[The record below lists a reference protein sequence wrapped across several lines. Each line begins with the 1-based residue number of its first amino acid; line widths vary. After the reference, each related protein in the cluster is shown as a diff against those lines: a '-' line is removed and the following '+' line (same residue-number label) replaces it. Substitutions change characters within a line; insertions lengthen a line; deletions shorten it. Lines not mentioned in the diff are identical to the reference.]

1 MITINTRDLRIVLR
15 DTGEILRVL
24 AVIMLIP
31 LLVTLYYNPS
41 ILPMMSF
48 IVPSALFFTLSAF
61 FRSVYWK
68 SRGDRESEVT
78 TLKHAM
84 MTVAFAWLIVA
95 LIGSLPFSITGTL
108 NPLDSFF
115 ESMSGWT
122 TAGMTMIQDIENLNN
137 EHKDVLF
144 YRSLMEWVGG
154 VGIIVLFLVIL
165 MRPGSEA
172 QRLYSSE
179 ARLTRIKPRMKS
191 TAIEIWKIYALY
203 TLMCA
208 VLLSIAGMTPFDAIN
223 HSLTTLSTGGFSTH
237 DESIAYYDSHPN
249 GLLIKVILMFFMIV
263 GAISFMMHF
272 KVFQGNHKE
281 LFRNPE
287 FRAMLVIIFI
297 VGVIITAGLY
307 FSGYNKSGENTA
319 HAIIN
324 PLFQVVALLT
334 PTGYTTMDISGLGDL
349 PKTALLL
356 IMFVGGCYGST
367 TGGIKLLRLIII
379 VKAIWHSIK
388 KVTLPETAVISLKLD
403 GKVLENKVV
412 VSAMVLV
419 ILYIILAVAGATAFM
434 AMGIGDNPYDSLSL
448 SISSLSN
455 VGPTFLSEEEW
466 FSMPDD
472 AKLLIIFLIWAGRI
486 EIFPVVILLTHI
498 TKRKDKR

>member
-1 MITINTRDLRIVLR
+1 
-15 DTGEILRVL
+15 
-24 AVIMLIP
+24 
-31 LLVTLYYNPS
+31 
-41 ILPMMSF
+41 
-48 IVPSALFFTLSAF
+48 
-61 FRSVYWK
+61 
-68 SRGDRESEVT
+68 
-78 TLKHAM
+78 
-84 MTVAFAWLIVA
+84 
-95 LIGSLPFSITGTL
+95 
-108 NPLDSFF
+108 
-115 ESMSGWT
+115 
-122 TAGMTMIQDIENLNN
+122 
-137 EHKDVLF
+137 
-144 YRSLMEWVGG
+144 
-154 VGIIVLFLVIL
+154 
-165 MRPGSEA
+165 
-172 QRLYSSE
+172 
-179 ARLTRIKPRMKS
+179 
-191 TAIEIWKIYALY
+191 
-203 TLMCA
+203 
-208 VLLSIAGMTPFDAIN
+208 
-223 HSLTTLSTGGFSTH
+223 
-237 DESIAYYDSHPN
+237 
-249 GLLIKVILMFFMIV
+249 MIV